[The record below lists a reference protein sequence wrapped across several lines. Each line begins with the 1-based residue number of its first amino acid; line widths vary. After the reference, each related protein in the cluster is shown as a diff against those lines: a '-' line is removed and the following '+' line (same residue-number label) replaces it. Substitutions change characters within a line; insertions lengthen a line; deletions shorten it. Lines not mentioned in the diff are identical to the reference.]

1 MRKTTSGFTLVELM
15 IVVVSIGILATIG
28 IISYNGITDRAR
40 NGQTVNAAEQWIKA
54 LQIFRARTG
63 QLPAMS
69 SCLGEGYKYG
79 SSGTET
85 SGTSQCRDAGGVA
98 IINDTTFDA
107 ALAKYITNQVSPA
120 MVTFSDASGWYR
132 GAMYT
137 VDASSGKSS
146 VGFVYKG
153 TCPKTIADAALSRSL
168 GGPLGYCEYDLG
180 TTASYQ

>member
-79 SSGTET
+79 SSGTST
-85 SGTSQCRDAGGVA
+85 NSSTR
-98 IINDTTFDA
+98 
-107 ALAKYITNQVSPA
+107 AKMA
-120 MVTFSDASGWYR
+120 
-132 GAMYT
+132 
-137 VDASSGKSS
+137 
-146 VGFVYKG
+146 
-153 TCPKTIADAALSRSL
+153 
-168 GGPLGYCEYDLG
+168 
-180 TTASYQ
+180 